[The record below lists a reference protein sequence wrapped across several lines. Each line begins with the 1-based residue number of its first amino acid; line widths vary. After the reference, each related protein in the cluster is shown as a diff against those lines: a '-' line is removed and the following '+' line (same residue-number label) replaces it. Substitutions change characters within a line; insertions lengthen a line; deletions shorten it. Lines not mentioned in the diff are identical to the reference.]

1 MTTKMKTE
9 KLSSFNNEN
18 EFREFLIDFL
28 KKSNFK
34 NVIHTHRYGA
44 PEQGKDII
52 ASIEHPVTGTDWFA
66 FVVKKGRIS
75 GGTNEIETIK
85 NQVIQ
90 SFEYPYKGIDGNRIK
105 VNKVIVVT
113 NDNFTGGAQSQIS
126 SSERLR
132 LYSNNISYW
141 WNENI
146 IPLIDKHYPDF
157 WLPGDA
163 FAKEFSRNFVS
174 EIEKEIS
181 IRELSIRKLDDKKI
195 QRLLDIFIEPK
206 LTYDLLEEDKVTNE
220 KHLKTKAIEVNKI
233 KVIDTNVLLSG
244 EQGVGKTKILNKIAC
259 NLADPIT
266 IYNNKQIPVRLK
278 SLYLRDSNF
287 NIKLEIEIFLK
298 KFSNIFYNQKI
309 YDNYKIILLVDDY
322 DLLRAKEKKLLLDNL
337 NDYCNNNN
345 THFILTYRKN
355 ELNIDEDVKTIKIHN
370 FSTRQIE
377 SFIHKFFK
385 GTGRAEQ
392 FIRILKESDILS
404 KLPTTP
410 LTISLISLLYD
421 ENNFEIPATLSDIY
435 SDFTNV
441 LLGKLEVYS
450 KSELLIY
457 NLKRRLFT
465 ALALH
470 MLDNRTFDITFDDFM
485 KFINE
490 FLDERGYN
498 VQSRDDVFEIIEK
511 SGLLYI
517 TDNNVVGFKQ
527 QAFIEFLASIEIYH
541 HKRETHYEKLVGNF
555 NDVTWQNTAIFYA
568 GHSKELE
575 GMIDDVIEKSPNDN
589 LIDWF
594 VNSSG
599 MGYLAQALYQT
610 KPQERKKLV
619 FKSLDNMIKSFY
631 EMKKL
636 TSDEK
641 TVFYKLP
648 LPLVFGTINH
658 WFNENFKSITLK
670 NTLNLSFDE
679 IFIDDNNFENNYKLL
694 MVSSTLMTPYINDDE
709 KFALLLERKEFIN
722 HPILPLVAD
731 LVIELGIIEKK
742 DVDKRLKKKIKG
754 RIQKKRELIKSLLKE
769 PAYRFNDKFVLK
781 K

>member
-1 MTTKMKTE
+1 MTTKEKTDKLTSFKDE
-9 KLSSFNNEN
+9 K

-34 NVIHTHRYGA
+34 DVIHTHRYGS

-52 ASIEHPVTGTDWFA
+52 ANIEHPVIGKDWFA

-90 SFEYPYKGIDGNRIK
+90 SFEYPYKGIDGNKIK
-105 VNKVIVVT
+105 VNKVVVVT
-113 NDNFTGGAQSQIS
+113 NENFTGGAQSQIS
-126 SSERLR
+126 SSDRLR

-141 WNENI
+141 WNENL
-146 IPLIDKHYPDF
+146 IPLIDKNYSDF

-163 FAKEFSRNFVS
+163 FAKEFYRNFTS

-181 IRELSIRKLDDKKI
+181 IRELSIRKVDDKKI
-195 QRLLDIFIEPK
+195 QKLLDIFIEPK
-206 LTYDLLEEDKVTNE
+206 LTYEKLEENKKTNE
-220 KHLKTKAIEVNKI
+220 KQFKTKSLEVNNI
-233 KVIDTNVLLSG
+233 RIVDENILLTG
-244 EQGVGKTKILNKIAC
+244 DQGVGKTKILNKIAC
-259 NLADPIT
+259 NLANPIS
-266 IYNNKQIPVRLK
+266 IFKNKQIPVRLK
-278 SLYLRDSNF
+278 AIDLRNSDF
-287 NIKLEIEIFLK
+287 NIEFEIERFLK
-298 KFSNIFYNQKI
+298 KYANQFYNEEI
-309 YDNYKIILLVDDY
+309 YNNYKVILLIDDY
-322 DLLRAKEKKLLLDNL
+322 DLLRANEKKILLANL
-337 NDYCNNNN
+337 NNYCDTNN
-345 THFILTYRKN
+345 TYFVLTYRKN
-355 ELNIDEDVKTIKIHN
+355 ELNIEDDVKTIKIHN

-377 SFIHKFFK
+377 SFVNKFFE
-385 GTGRAEQ
+385 GTDRAEK

-450 KSELLIY
+450 KSELIIY
-457 NLKRRLFT
+457 NIKKRLFT
-465 ALALH
+465 AFALH
-470 MLDNRTFDITFDDFM
+470 MLENRTFDIPFNDF
-485 KFINE
+485 KNFINK
-490 FLDERGYN
+490 FLRDRDYEE
-498 VQSRDDVFEIIEK
+498 QSRDEVFEIIEK

-517 TDNNVVGFKQ
+517 TDNNIVGFKQ
-527 QAFIEFLASIEIYH
+527 QAFIEFLASLEIYH
-541 HKRETHYEKLVGNF
+541 HKRDTHYKKLINGF

-610 KPQERKKLV
+610 KALERKKLV
-619 FKSLDNMIKSFY
+619 FKSLDNMIKSYY
-631 EMKKL
+631 EMKRM
-636 TSDEK
+636 TGDDK
-641 TVFYKLP
+641 TIFYNLP
-648 LPLVFGTINH
+648 LPLVLGTINH

-670 NTLNLSFDE
+670 NTLNISFNE
-679 IFIDDNNFENNYKLL
+679 LFSSDNNFENNYKLL
-694 MVSSTLMTPYINDDE
+694 MISSTLMTPYINDDE
-709 KFALLLERKEFIN
+709 KFGLLLERKEFMN

-731 LVIELGIIEKK
+731 LAIELGIIEKK
-742 DVDKRLKKKIKG
+742 NVNKELKKKIEL
-754 RIQKKRELIKSLLKE
+754 RIKRKRELIKSLLKE
-769 PAYRFNDKFVLK
+769 PAYRFSDKFSLEK
-781 K
+781 